1 MFSIK
6 KSYFKKFPVL
16 DLNKKL
22 VQSRSW
28 FDLKKYKPLN
38 FKRILKLKTYKNKN
52 QDIVKSNKI
61 FLFPNQLQRR
71 KIFIWFHI
79 YDYYFNKALN
89 VLKSYKI
96 KSNIS
101 LRNKVKEFDNY
112 TRKYSRKGIIHTDT
126 IDHAF
131 REAFNCYK
139 TNFTKIKKKQI
150 RRFRLRKKNN
160 SRRRKTLV
168 LSEKAFSNKFNTI
181 FKSCLGNELKSS
193 NDLTGINITC
203 KLQFDKVKNRFIL
216 FVPVKKCTYK
226 VKNRS
231 DSCSLDPGLRTFQTV
246 YSKGNCYK
254 FGNNAIKEIKPL
266 ISRIENKKKFEGTK
280 WYKKYS
286 SRLYEKMYNKIS
298 DLHWKTI
305 KYLVKRF
312 DNIIVGKLNT
322 SGIVKKEGNLCKKLR
337 NLALQLQHYTFRE
350 RLKFKGKEYNC
361 NVIVQDE
368 AYTSKTCGKC
378 GELNRKL
385 GSSKIFNC
393 SRCKFK
399 YDRDLNGARNI
410 MIKYKQTTVK
420 YKWRWLYVKN
430 EIFLQFI

>member
-61 FLFPNQLQRR
+61 FLFPNQSQRR
-71 KIFIWFHI
+71 KIFRWFHI

-112 TRKYSRKGIIHTDT
+112 TEKYSRKGIIHTDT

-150 RRFRLRKKNN
+150 KRYRLRKK
-160 SRRRKTLV
+160 
-168 LSEKAFSNKFNTI
+168 TI
-181 FKSCLGNELKSS
+181 LG
-193 NDLTGINITC
+193 DV
-203 KLQFDKVKNRFIL
+203 KL
-216 FVPVKKCTYK
+216 
-226 VKNRS
+226 
-231 DSCSLDPGLRTFQTV
+231 
-246 YSKGNCYK
+246 
-254 FGNNAIKEIKPL
+254 
-266 ISRIENKKKFEGTK
+266 
-280 WYKKYS
+280 
-286 SRLYEKMYNKIS
+286 
-298 DLHWKTI
+298 
-305 KYLVKRF
+305 
-312 DNIIVGKLNT
+312 
-322 SGIVKKEGNLCKKLR
+322 
-337 NLALQLQHYTFRE
+337 
-350 RLKFKGKEYNC
+350 
-361 NVIVQDE
+361 
-368 AYTSKTCGKC
+368 
-378 GELNRKL
+378 
-385 GSSKIFNC
+385 
-393 SRCKFK
+393 
-399 YDRDLNGARNI
+399 
-410 MIKYKQTTVK
+410 
-420 YKWRWLYVKN
+420 
-430 EIFLQFI
+430 